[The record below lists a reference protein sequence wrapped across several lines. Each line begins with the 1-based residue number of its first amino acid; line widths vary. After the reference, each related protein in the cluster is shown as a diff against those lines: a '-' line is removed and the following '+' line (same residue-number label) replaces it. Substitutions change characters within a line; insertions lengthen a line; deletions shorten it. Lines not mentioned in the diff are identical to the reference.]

1 LRMSQEMPSEAAI
14 TILSS
19 RLQALHADVGEIK
32 MAMNTL
38 SAAINK
44 LALIEER
51 QSMANQAL
59 ERAFNA
65 ISKIEE
71 RLVNLERADAHNK
84 RTNKYMDSVV
94 WALCA
99 ASLVF
104 VAAKVGLV

>member
-1 LRMSQEMPSEAAI
+1 MSQEMPSEAAI

-32 MAMNTL
+32 MAMNAL

-65 ISKIEE
+65 ITKIEE
-71 RLVNLERADAHNK
+71 RLVALERADAHNK
-84 RTNKYMDSVV
+84 RTNKYVDSMI
-94 WALCA
+94 WAAAA
-99 ASLVF
+99 ASVMF
-104 VAAKVGLV
+104 AAAKVGLV